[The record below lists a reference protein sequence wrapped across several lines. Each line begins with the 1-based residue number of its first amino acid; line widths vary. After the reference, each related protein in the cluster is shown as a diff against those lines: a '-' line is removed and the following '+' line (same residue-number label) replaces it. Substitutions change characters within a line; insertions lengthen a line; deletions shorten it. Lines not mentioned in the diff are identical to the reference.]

1 MYEIPRMD
9 HGPRTPPLP
18 PGHLE
23 TPMGK
28 MLRRLFLML
37 LLAVASA
44 QTALHVAPAWADDD
58 GGGDSDGGDGS
69 DGGDSGGGDSDGGD
83 SDGDGGDSDGGDS
96 GGDDGDT
103 DDGGDYDDDQER
115 ARAGR
120 ASGTFLPLNAIL
132 SKVRRRYPG
141 TVLKVRLK
149 RRNGKTYYEIRILDR
164 RDRLRTV
171 TVPAGPRRKGNWTS
185 RR

>member
-1 MYEIPRMD
+1 
-9 HGPRTPPLP
+9 
-18 PGHLE
+18 
-23 TPMGK
+23 MGQ
-28 MLRRLFLML
+28 MLRKLFLLL
-37 LLAVASA
+37 LLAVAST

-58 GGGDSDGGDGS
+58 GGDSDGGDG
-69 DGGDSGGGDSDGGD
+69 GDGGDSDGGD
-83 SDGDGGDSDGGDS
+83 SDGGDH
-96 GGDDGDT
+96 DDGH
-103 DDGGDYDDDQER
+103 DGDMAGDRYDDDDGQER

-132 SKVRRRYPG
+132 RKVRRRHPG

-149 RRNGKTYYEIRILDR
+149 RRNGTAYYEVRILDR

>member
-1 MYEIPRMD
+1 
-9 HGPRTPPLP
+9 
-18 PGHLE
+18 
-23 TPMGK
+23 MGQ
-28 MLRRLFLML
+28 MLRKLFLLL
-37 LLAVASA
+37 LLAVAST

-58 GGGDSDGGDGS
+58 GGDSDGGDG
-69 DGGDSGGGDSDGGD
+69 GDGGDSDGGD
-83 SDGDGGDSDGGDS
+83 SDGGDSDGGDH
-96 GGDDGDT
+96 DDGH
-103 DDGGDYDDDQER
+103 DGDMAGDRYDDDDGQER

-132 SKVRRRYPG
+132 RKVRRRHPG

-149 RRNGKTYYEIRILDR
+149 RRNGTAYYEVRILDR

-171 TVPAGPRRKGNWTS
+171 IVPAGPRRKGNWTS